1 MYGIGGILVLLYFA
15 AVGILFAAAGL
26 VDLVLLPFR
35 PLMATTYFVDT
46 IAVDA
51 KRLKGSSPSVHVDH
65 YIIQPP
71 TAGDWYRIT
80 ALEGA
85 AQSPMMDHPS
95 APFRGARELF
105 IRNPTAR
112 RPSAVRALW
121 DSPIGGRPPSPGAP
135 PKGRIEPA
143 ALVRI
148 ERLEPREGD
157 TRARLEA
164 LIEAS
169 RQGPASSGPLAASP
183 GLYQVVRAGQTGV
196 QVGSLTCVR
205 DEFVYLWLDR
215 PDFKGPVSRHLTFT
229 LACADPACPGQV
241 VSLVVRGKAD
251 SGGDL
256 ERQGRS
262 FLDGFR
268 ADAAVTPVCSAR

>member
-1 MYGIGGILVLLYFA
+1 MAGGIFVLLYFA
-15 AVGILFAAAGL
+15 AMGILFAGAGL

-51 KRLKGSSPSVHVDH
+51 KRLKGSSPSVHVGH

-85 AQSPMMDHPS
+85 AQSPTMDVPS
-95 APFRGARELF
+95 APYRGARELF

-112 RPSAVRALW
+112 RLSAVRALA
-121 DSPIGGRPPSPGAP
+121 DSPISMPPEDHRPGAP

-196 QVGSLTCVR
+196 QVGTLTCVR

-268 ADAAVTPVCSAR
+268 TDAAVTPVCSAR